1 MPSEPT
7 PLVLVIAIVSVVLAG
22 MAIST
27 QAPINATLNRTLADP
42 ILTACISFFVGFV
55 VLLIIWGVSLLV
67 RGQGFAVPDLSG
79 MPAWIWVGGALGTI
93 YVLATLW
100 SVPKL
105 GVLTVVAAAVFG
117 QLMAGIVI
125 DAIGA
130 FGLEARAISPTRILA
145 VVLVMGG
152 LLLSR
157 L

>member
-1 MPSEPT
+1 
-7 PLVLVIAIVSVVLAG
+7 
-22 MAIST
+22 
-27 QAPINATLNRTLADP
+27 
-42 ILTACISFFVGFV
+42 
-55 VLLIIWGVSLLV
+55 
-67 RGQGFAVPDLSG
+67 
-79 MPAWIWVGGALGTI
+79 
-93 YVLATLW
+93 
-100 SVPKL
+100 
-105 GVLTVVAAAVFG
+105 VVAAAVFG